1 MLATMATV
9 VVTAAESSGGEAQ
22 PAPMASLWSADY
34 ETAMRRAVQ
43 EKKPVLLDFTGSD
56 WCIWCKRLDAEV
68 FSQKPF
74 VDYARDHLILVTIDF
89 PRHKPQT
96 DAEKRR
102 NDELSKRFDVDVYP
116 TVILLSPNGRVLGLT
131 GYMEGGAKTF
141 VRELKRYV
149 AADEKN
155 GGTAKPR
162 SEAQ

>member
-1 MLATMATV
+1 MIAATLAAV
-9 VVTAAESSGGEAQ
+9 AVKAAEPKGGDVQA
-22 PAPMASLWSADY
+22 AAAAGAWSTDYDGSL
-34 ETAMRRAVQ
+34 RRAAQ

-89 PRHKPQT
+89 PNQKPQS

-102 NDELSKRFDVDVYP
+102 NDELSKRFDVDGYP
-116 TVILLSPNGRVLGLT
+116 TVILLSPDGHVLGRT

-141 VRELKRYV
+141 VRELKRFV
-149 AADEKN
+149 AADTKGAAAEKP
-155 GGTAKPR
+155 KP
-162 SEAQ
+162 